1 MSRLGIAHALGTALA
16 FTLTLNLAA
25 CGRDTGPVPAVPA
38 TTTAAVGP
46 ATSSGVGSDTS
57 VPDASSSFAA
67 QDAAMR
73 AKALQDA
80 AAALNTSGPPSTMS
94 KEQESKTM
102 PLPGQANDHSTG
114 ARDDKRKG
122 PPAN

>member
-1 MSRLGIAHALGTALA
+1 MTRLGIAQALGLALA

-25 CGRDTGPVPAVPA
+25 CGRDTGPAPAVPA
-38 TTTAAVGP
+38 ATTAAIGST
-46 ATSSGVGSDTS
+46 TSAGAGRDTS
-57 VPDASSSFAA
+57 LPDASSTFAA
-67 QDAAMR
+67 QEAALR

-80 AAALNTSGPPSTMS
+80 AAALNDSGPPSTMS

-102 PLPGQANDHSTG
+102 PLPGQANDHSTA